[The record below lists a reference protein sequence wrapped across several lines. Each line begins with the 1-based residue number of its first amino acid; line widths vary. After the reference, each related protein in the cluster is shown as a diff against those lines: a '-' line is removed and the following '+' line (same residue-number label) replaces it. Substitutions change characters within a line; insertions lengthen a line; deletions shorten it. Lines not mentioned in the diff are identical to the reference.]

1 MEPQWTK
8 EISSNAICTT
18 YYAFFLLTAGLG
30 VISILGTIVIL
41 SYVKQSTGTAIGN
54 VFYGIL
60 MAALAFV
67 TSLFQYLVCSRALL
81 GEQTVVLK
89 KE

>member
-18 YYAFFLLTAGLG
+18 YYAIFIIYAVIG
-30 VISILGTIVIL
+30 VITVLGTIGLLTYFKFPKGMAVG
-41 SYVKQSTGTAIGN
+41 YG
-54 VFYGIL
+54 FYGIVT
-60 MAALAFV
+60 AALAFV
-67 TSLFQYLVCSRALL
+67 MSLFQYLVCSRALL